1 MQSHYHLSNIVKMQ
15 HEHILLPLLGRTN
28 PSSSFQLFQAEDK
41 ALDHPE
47 PEFIEVPIQQLL
59 PEKWH
64 SDYVRACG
72 GGERGEQK
80 LAKFKDG
87 GCNKSSSH

>member
-1 MQSHYHLSNIVKMQ
+1 L
-15 HEHILLPLLGRTN
+15 E
-28 PSSSFQLFQAEDK
+28 SFYFPCFAKFEFSAFPPAIEDK

-80 LAKFKDG
+80 LAKFQDG
-87 GCNKSSSH
+87 VYVRKFKPLVKHQHGQAVHVE

>member
-1 MQSHYHLSNIVKMQ
+1 MSTLVTEKSV
-15 HEHILLPLLGRTN
+15 
-28 PSSSFQLFQAEDK
+28 AEDK
-41 ALDHPE
+41 ALDHLE

-72 GGERGEQK
+72 GGERGEQTPSCSQRTVCK
-80 LAKFKDG
+80 SHSWIFLIFFVFCP
-87 GCNKSSSH
+87 GCSCL